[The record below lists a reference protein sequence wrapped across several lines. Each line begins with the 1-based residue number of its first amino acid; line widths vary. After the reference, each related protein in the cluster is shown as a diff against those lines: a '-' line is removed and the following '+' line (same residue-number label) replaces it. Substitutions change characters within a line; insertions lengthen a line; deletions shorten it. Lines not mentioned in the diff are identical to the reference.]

1 MTVKGEA
8 QLGKVSWS
16 GGHNGA
22 GDEVVMG
29 NGSAKL
35 DIEVVMGHAQVRVGS
50 DRTAEAGGRSDA
62 SAPAGPPERHEHR
75 APSDCPVCGEHL
87 AVTRLGCAA
96 CGSELAG
103 VFAPCEFCALTT
115 AETDMLRVFLASRG
129 NLREVEKHLGVSYP
143 TARLRFA
150 NLLRKLGLGERA
162 GARARAHPRPDPG
175 RGRLRRPQP
184 GGGDRAAPHPRL
196 IPALTVVLV

>member
-1 MTVKGEA
+1 
-8 QLGKVSWS
+8 
-16 GGHNGA
+16 
-22 GDEVVMG
+22 
-29 NGSAKL
+29 
-35 DIEVVMGHAQVRVGS
+35 
-50 DRTAEAGGRSDA
+50 
-62 SAPAGPPERHEHR
+62 PPERHEHR

-143 TARLRFA
+143 TARARFA
-150 NLLRKLGLGERA
+150 DLLRKLGLSDE
-162 GARARAHPRPDPG
+162 PEPE
-175 RGRLRRPQP
+175 
-184 GGGDRAAPHPRL
+184 PRL
-196 IPALTVVLV
+196 TRDQILAEVASGALSPGEARSLISGL